1 MLTDGQLYIYIY
13 FYDDMYM
20 VRSLQDVLV
29 PDVVF
34 YISGEACFCLSTIT
48 CPPNL
53 GHFTN
58 AYQGGM
64 FPKMARGRVR
74 NWTWISVAVFDTF
87 CLSFGIGMH
96 YSIIIHTKSIMVRG
110 LYFVLFCTT
119 MRLVAFLFESAVI
132 MLLFVSRWKSC
143 KYLLGFRI
151 HTSCLKWW
159 RHMMTYIYIL
169 HI

>member
-74 NWTWISVAVFDTF
+74 N
-87 CLSFGIGMH
+87 
-96 YSIIIHTKSIMVRG
+96 
-110 LYFVLFCTT
+110 
-119 MRLVAFLFESAVI
+119 
-132 MLLFVSRWKSC
+132 
-143 KYLLGFRI
+143 
-151 HTSCLKWW
+151 
-159 RHMMTYIYIL
+159 
-169 HI
+169 